1 MRDIE
6 PRDSRESPFD
16 PFGRRKPALPNGS
29 VIVRKDADQL
39 MDAVA
44 TDLFLHASAC
54 VREFGDFQ
62 LALASWAEAEPLYLR
77 LLYDP
82 RYRELPWRRTHL
94 WIVEERIGA
103 SPSNFQLLQEAIVAQ
118 SDIPEEQVH
127 RPVPGEDY
135 EETLK
140 AVLGWRE
147 KGQDRLDYALLPL
160 LAGGFT
166 QGSPVPGADA
176 PLIDASSDLIRMSR
190 RLINATRFIA
200 NVALGPDMD
209 SAIRE
214 VPRAPAGADRLLAR
228 DLKPIGGELR
238 WYVEESVC
246 ETCPGPP
253 PIPLE

>member
-6 PRDSRESPFD
+6 PRDSRDSPFD

-62 LALASWAEAEPLYLR
+62 LAIASWPEAEPLYLR

-94 WIVEERIGA
+94 WIVEERFA
-103 SPSNFQLLQEAIVAQ
+103 AVPPNFQLLQEAIVTQ
-118 SDIPEEQVH
+118 SDIPDEQVH
-127 RPVPGEDY
+127 RPISGEEY
-135 EETLK
+135 EESLK

-147 KGQDRLDYALLPL
+147 KGQDRLDYILLPL
-160 LAGGFT
+160 LAGGYT
-166 QGSPVPGADA
+166 QGSSATGDDA
-176 PLIDASSDLIRMSR
+176 PLIDANPDQIRMSR

-200 NVALGPDMD
+200 NVAIGADME
-209 SAIRE
+209 SAIRD
-214 VPRAPAGADRLLAR
+214 VPRTPAGSDRLLAR
-228 DLKPIGGELR
+228 DLRPIGGELR
-238 WYVEESVC
+238 WYIEESVC
-246 ETCPGPP
+246 EVRPGPP

>member
-6 PRDSRESPFD
+6 PRDSRDTPFD

-29 VIVRKDADQL
+29 VIVRKDADLL

-54 VREFGDFQ
+54 VRQFGDFQ
-62 LALASWAEAEPLYLR
+62 LALASWADAEPLYLR

-94 WIVEERIGA
+94 WIVEERFSA
-103 SPSNFQLLQEAIVAQ
+103 SPPHFQLLQEAIVTQ

-160 LAGGFT
+160 LPGGFT
-166 QGSPVPGADA
+166 HGSPAAGDDA
-176 PLIDASSDLIRMSR
+176 PLIETSPDQVRMSR
-190 RLINATRFIA
+190 RLINATRFISS
-200 NVALGPDMD
+200 VALGPDME
-209 SAIRE
+209 SAVRD
-214 VPRAPAGADRLLAR
+214 VPRAPAGSDRLLAR

-238 WYVEESVC
+238 WYVDESVC
-246 ETCPGPP
+246 ETRPGPP